1 MVIWLLAALRPSG
14 LDSLLAISAEQ
25 GSAKTVLP
33 KMVRALVVPNVDP
46 VRALPREERELFMP
60 AGGNAGTIAVSLGK
74 PLDSRQFA
82 DMEREM
88 VLAELFDRI
97 HEEQGRAERLRRR

>member
-60 AGGNAGTIAVSLGK
+60 AGGAGVW
-74 PLDSRQFA
+74 R
-82 DMEREM
+82 
-88 VLAELFDRI
+88 LF
-97 HEEQGRAERLRRR
+97 